1 MLVDF
6 GRIDENSFLSTSIRL
21 TKEDNSIPGCS
32 KLSIKE
38 MTR

>member
-1 MLVDF
+1 MLVDL
-6 GRIDENSFLSTSIRL
+6 GKIDENSFLCVVIHL

-32 KLSIKE
+32 KLSIEE